1 MKAYILSVVG
11 ASLAAALIILLTPD
25 GKGGGILKHVKLLT
39 SLALLCVIINPFLSF
54 VKSLSETNFDNFKD
68 EILKD
73 VNESDPYESILYES
87 LSKMSADELEKEL
100 KNRICENFG
109 IDGGNLEVNA
119 EYTIEENTFSFK
131 RITVILSGGAIFKNP
146 YDIEAYVKELTGI
159 ECKCL
164 L

>member
-87 LSKMSADELEKEL
+87 LSKMSADELKKEL
-100 KNRICENFG
+100 KNRISENFG
-109 IDGGNLEVNA
+109 IDVGNLEVNA
-119 EYTIEENTFSFK
+119 EYTIEENTVSFK